1 MGRWFVALLFLV
13 LLGLPTRALAETYV
27 AAGIGM
33 NAPSFDTTDAGKV
46 ALQKDLFYGG
56 KIGHYFND
64 RGYNWFGIE
73 VDAYRSTPGI
83 KQQTLP
89 TSSNPRLSGPIPTFV
104 SPSREIPAVA
114 GLRFGVRTMSLVR
127 EYPEVTITITHPPMG
142 PEGITQQSY
151 VTWIPL
157 WTKIDGYLLEFD
169 RDLVPGDW
177 TISAAEGE
185 VPLFAVHFTLVDPAE
200 MSGMDGVCRAAFVSY
215 GGS

>member
-1 MGRWFVALLFLV
+1 MNISCPEAAAISLALTALPASAEVPPADFVAPGIV
-13 LLGLPTRALAETYV
+13 VVE
-27 AAGIGM
+27 AGIICDADPEAIQS
-33 NAPSFDTTDAGKV
+33 APDTLTGFINWIGPDA
-46 ALQKDLFYGG
+46 
-56 KIGHYFND
+56 
-64 RGYNWFGIE
+64 
-73 VDAYRSTPGI
+73 
-83 KQQTLP
+83 
-89 TSSNPRLSGPIPTFV
+89 TFV

-200 MSGMDGVCRAAFVSY
+200 MPGMAGVCDEAFLS
-215 GGS
+215 